1 MTDPCAIVA
10 QDTRFR
16 VLLAAVIC
24 AEQAGNWREA
34 ERMRDKLHEAEHT
47 ILLEILERLTLCR
60 N

>member
-1 MTDPCAIVA
+1 MIDPCAIVA

-47 ILLEILERLTLCR
+47 ILMEILEQCR